1 MDQQAFREFVAMLWG
16 IPVRP
21 EKNIFNVV
29 RSYISWKCRLPPRD
43 RDKAPRIR
51 CMRPSRPQP
60 LIAHSRSLCFRALF

>member
-29 RSYISWKCRLPPRD
+29 RSYISWKCRLPPEIVTRLREFAVCD
-43 RDKAPRIR
+43 RLAPN
-51 CMRPSRPQP
+51 
-60 LIAHSRSLCFRALF
+60 L